1 MYKTFVRAAKST
13 ASVAIA
19 SLVVLGA
26 TVFPANAGGTKTF
39 IAVIN
44 SGQAA
49 PPNTNTSNS
58 FGIAHAIFDKRTD
71 LLCFSIS
78 YSALTSMETKAHL
91 HGPASAGSNAG
102 VQFALPPG
110 SPKNG
115 CVGPLSKQQRKDL
128 GKGLFY
134 INVHSTFSSGG
145 EIRGQVLQIK
155 GAK

>member
-1 MYKTFVRAAKST
+1 MYKTFLRTAKST

-26 TVFPANAGGTKTF
+26 TVFPANADGTRTF

-44 SGQAA
+44 SGQEGV
-49 PPNTNTSNS
+49 PSNQSNS
-58 FGIAHAIFDKRTD
+58 FGNAHLIFDKTTD
-71 LLCFSIS
+71 ELCFSIS
-78 YSALTSMETKAHL
+78 YSALSSAEIAAHF
-91 HGPASAGSNAG
+91 HGPASAGTNAG
-102 VQFALPPG
+102 VLFALPPG
-110 SPKNG
+110 SPKND

-128 GKGLFY
+128 EKGLFY
-134 INVHSTFSSGG
+134 INVHSTMWPGG